1 MDAGRDSVEL
11 RTDIPAA
18 VAETLDAESL
28 AEGITRGQL
37 VNRLLL
43 DWHARRRHAHMLLA
57 RVARRN
63 PAASEDGGR
72 PPA

>member
-11 RTDIPAA
+11 RTEIPVA

-37 VNRLLL
+37 VNRLLQ
-43 DWHARRRHAHMLLA
+43 DWHARRRHAHSLLG
-57 RVARRN
+57 RVARRH
-63 PAASEDGGR
+63 PGAPEEDGRG
-72 PPA
+72 PA